1 MTNTLRQYLVRFN
14 LLLERR
20 MFLIIFSGIFLGLAM
35 PNIASLK
42 RVVPL
47 LFGYMT
53 FVTALSISWNGL
65 IRVARMPGP
74 VLLIIGLLH
83 VVMPLVSLVLS
94 RLTLGLM
101 SPFTV
106 GMILAVIIPIGVTS
120 VIWTGL
126 AKGESSL
133 ALCAV
138 SFDSIIS
145 PFIVPISVWLF
156 LGRNVHFDSG
166 SLMQGLLWMIVI
178 PTLAGVALHDA
189 TKGHL
194 GPRWAPINGP
204 LSKLSLTLV
213 VGVNVAAAHEVIS
226 GMKLEIA
233 PILGLL
239 FVQALAGYL
248 LGYSAAKL
256 LNYSRDRIV
265 TMTFCVGMRNISA
278 GVVIALQYFSPQ
290 ATVPVVLAMLFQQP
304 MASIFHRLLI
314 NQKPFNNSET

>member
-1 MTNTLRQYLVRFN
+1 MTNTFRQYLMRFN
-14 LLLERR
+14 TLLEQR
-20 MFLIIFSGIFLGLAM
+20 MFLIIFSGIFLGLVFPRM
-35 PNIASLK
+35 ASLK
-42 RVVPL
+42 TIVPF

-53 FVTALSISWNGL
+53 FVTALNISWNGL

-83 VVMPLVSLVLS
+83 VVMPLVSVLLS
-94 RLTLGLM
+94 TLTLGST

-126 AKGESSL
+126 ANGDSPL
-133 ALCAV
+133 ALSAV
-138 SFDSIIS
+138 SFDSLIS
-145 PFIVPISVWLF
+145 PFIVPLSVWLF

-178 PTLAGVALHDA
+178 PTLAGVTLHDT
-189 TKGHL
+189 TKGKV
-194 GPRWAPINGP
+194 GPGWAPINGP

-213 VGVNVAAAHEVIS
+213 VGVNVAAAYDVIS

-239 FVQALAGYL
+239 LIQALAGYL
-248 LGYSAAKL
+248 LGFYAAKF
-256 LNYSRDRIV
+256 LNYSHARIV
-265 TMTFCVGMRNISA
+265 TMMFCVGMRNISA

-304 MASIFHRLLI
+304 LASIFHRWLKI
-314 NQKPFNNSET
+314 HKPFSNSET